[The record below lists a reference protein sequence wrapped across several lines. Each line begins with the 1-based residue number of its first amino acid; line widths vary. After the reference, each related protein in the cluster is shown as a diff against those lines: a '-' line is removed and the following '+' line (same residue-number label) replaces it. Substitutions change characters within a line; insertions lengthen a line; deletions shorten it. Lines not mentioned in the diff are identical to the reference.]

1 MNWSFLNIF
10 PAGWKFYLQFLLFPV
25 AWFFWSIDGG
35 GYELIAKVLFLS
47 LPLLLLS
54 VAVVATVT
62 GLASA
67 IFRPSRA
74 FFTATLLIAWWD
86 GGKAVLLY
94 WSGIVK
100 FVFFLFGWI
109 YGAVRIVILGIIQTI
124 KDVIFLPATIIF
136 RLLKGYAAP
145 GIPWIAVFIT
155 LFWILLES
163 AAFAFILKGT
173 IINVISALANTEISD
188 AVALMGGFLFLF
200 MFIGGS
206 FACMHGLVLAFENK
220 KYGNIIKMLFIEFF
234 VMFIEVMFF
243 YREFVS
249 SLAPFLSQM
258 TNEQFQMN
266 VYHILIIATMSWVG
280 VRAGVWFFFAKFGTP
295 TLLMIISRE
304 GLLEKAEN
312 GKIKVV
318 GGPLLWIK
326 EIVDE
331 LQGEINWFS
340 DKGREITEAF
350 VLPPVQIFACM
361 TNFVMIVLTG
371 RILFSLPLHTLKE
384 IKDTKQLLDQIA
396 KEEKK

>member
-1 MNWSFLNIF
+1 MEYKEEKIIEERKRKVKDFLLNKKFLIILIGLIILLILAWYTRTLNIPNLKDITTEDYTLGPDLDPYLFLRYAEYIEKNGNLMKIDYMRNVPLGFDTSVESKFLVYMIVYFHKIFSIFSGKEMVYSAVMF
-10 PAGWKFYLQFLLFPV
+10 PVFMFLLTIIAFYLF
-25 AWFFWSIDGG
+25 ID
-35 GYELIAKVLFLS
+35 KV
-47 LPLLLLS
+47 
-54 VAVVATVT
+54 
-62 GLASA
+62 
-67 IFRPSRA
+67 
-74 FFTATLLIAWWD
+74 
-86 GGKAVLLY
+86 
-94 WSGIVK
+94 
-100 FVFFLFGWI
+100 
-109 YGAVRIVILGIIQTI
+109 
-124 KDVIFLPATIIF
+124 
-136 RLLKGYAAP
+136 
-145 GIPWIAVFIT
+145 
-155 LFWILLES
+155 
-163 AAFAFILKGT
+163 
-173 IINVISALANTEISD
+173 
-188 AVALMGGFLFLF
+188 
-200 MFIGGS
+200 
-206 FACMHGLVLAFENK
+206 FENK